1 MELPI
6 MAFYESTF
14 IARQDLSRADVTR
27 LIETFSTILTENG
40 GKVIKTEYWGLRSLA
55 YKINKNKK
63 GHYAFLG
70 IEAPATAINELNRN
84 LGLNEEVVRT
94 LTVRVDAIEE
104 GQSAILSNRGDRNEE
119 FVSESEDSAPAAAN

>member
-1 MELPI
+1 

>member
-1 MELPI
+1 

-27 LIETFSTILTENG
+27 LIETFSNIITENG
-40 GKVIKTEYWGLRSLA
+40 GKIVKTEYWGLRSLA
-55 YKINKNKK
+55 YKINKNRK

-70 IEAPATAINELNRN
+70 IDAPAAAINELNRN
-84 LGLNEEVVRT
+84 LGINEEVVRT

-104 GQSAILSNRGDRNEE
+104 GQSAILSNRGDRDNEMS
-119 FVSESEDSAPAAAN
+119 SEPEDAAAVN